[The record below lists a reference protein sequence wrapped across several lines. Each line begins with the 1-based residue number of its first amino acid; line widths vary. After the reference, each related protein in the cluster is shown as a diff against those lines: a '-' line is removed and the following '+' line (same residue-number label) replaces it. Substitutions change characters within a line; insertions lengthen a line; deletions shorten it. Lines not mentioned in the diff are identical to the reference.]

1 MDAPTYLHEIWQG
14 FVHLLYPA
22 LCIGCNREL
31 PTGNA
36 CFCVRCR
43 VRLEHTEHLSSRDNE
58 FTDRF
63 WGRLTLHSGAAM
75 YYFQR
80 KSPIQ
85 QALHALKYKDKPDI
99 GVRLGRELG
108 RQFINS
114 EHFNGIQGIIPIPLH
129 KHKER
134 IRGYNQSAMF
144 AQGLSDAL
152 QLPMWPHLLQ
162 RPTFTGTQT
171 KKKRLE
177 RFENVNSVFFTPKP
191 EMLKGCHILLVDD
204 VLTTGATLE
213 AAAQTLLE
221 AGAEKISMATI
232 AMAVNRGY

>member
-1 MDAPTYLHEIWQG
+1 
-14 FVHLLYPA
+14 
-22 LCIGCNREL
+22 
-31 PTGNA
+31 
-36 CFCVRCR
+36 
-43 VRLEHTEHLSSRDNE
+43 
-58 FTDRF
+58 
-63 WGRLTLHSGAAM
+63 
-75 YYFQR
+75 
-80 KSPIQ
+80 
-85 QALHALKYKDKPDI
+85 
-99 GVRLGRELG
+99 
-108 RQFINS
+108 
-114 EHFNGIQGIIPIPLH
+114 
-129 KHKER
+129 
-134 IRGYNQSAMF
+134 
-144 AQGLSDAL
+144 
-152 QLPMWPHLLQ
+152 MWPHLLQ